1 MIRRL
6 LAVVCVS
13 FVLASCGTAVVE
25 KTVSGTPYKGPFFT
39 ITQPDGFKVNEMNNS
54 FTIVGKDYGIAI
66 VANKSPNYKKDS
78 NQLINLGEEFK
89 KLFEKPTVTKE
100 TFTGQQALYLE
111 SWKDGKMSFGYSFV
125 LEGALITINASSVPQ
140 DKIEEAS
147 IVLHTFS
154 LTSPDYFKPKP
165 GDAEITQ
172 FGPSEGQP
180 IQFDRLMLT
189 PPKGWRILDNSTSD
203 FISIEPREDNK
214 EDQGQGIN
222 IIALQ
227 GAKTSAEEE
236 ALKSANKAGV
246 QLLKVKIGDIQFL
259 TYTAQYQQ
267 MTFVYVTDVG
277 DRQYWINISGPIDEL
292 TPKLTGFIKSL
303 IFKKT
308 S

>member
-1 MIRRL
+1 
-6 LAVVCVS
+6 
-13 FVLASCGTAVVE
+13 LASCGTAVVE
-25 KTVSGTPYKGPFFT
+25 KTVSGTSYKGPFFT
-39 ITQPDGFKVNEMNNS
+39 ITQPDGFKVNEMDNS

-66 VANKSPNYKKDS
+66 VANKSPNYKKDAS
-78 NQLINLGEEFK
+78 QLISLGEEFK

-100 TFTGQQALYLE
+100 NFAGQQALYLE

-154 LTSPDYFKPKP
+154 LTNPDYFKPKP

-180 IQFDRLMLT
+180 IQFGGLMLT

-203 FISIEPREDNK
+203 FISIEPREDNV
-214 EDQGQGIN
+214 EDKGQGIN
-222 IIALQ
+222 IIVLQ
-227 GAKTSAEEE
+227 GAQTTADEE

-246 QLLKVKIGDIQFL
+246 QLSKVKIGETQYS

-267 MTFVYVTDVG
+267 MTFVYVTDAG

-292 TPKLTGFIKSL
+292 TPKLVGFIKSL
-303 IFKKT
+303 VFKK
-308 S
+308 SS